1 MKHIYL
7 KTYKISYNNSLFQV
21 IVRNDKS
28 VGFLKIDYDKNGEEK
43 YSLPSAQEFLHLSS
57 VVNVNNR
64 IKF

>member
-1 MKHIYL
+1 MKHIYR

-21 IVRNDKS
+21 LVRNDKS
-28 VGFLKIDYDKNGEEK
+28 VGFLKVNVDSNGIEK

-57 VVNVNNR
+57 VVNVNNA

>member
-1 MKHIYL
+1 MKHIYR
-7 KTYKISYNNSLFQV
+7 KTYKISYKNSLFQV

>member
-1 MKHIYL
+1 MKHVYL

-21 IVRNDKS
+21 LVRNDKR
-28 VGFLKIDYDKNGEEK
+28 VGFLKVNYDKNGEEK
-43 YSLPSAQEFLHLSS
+43 YSMPSAQEFLHLSS

>member
-7 KTYKISYNNSLFQV
+7 KTYKISYKNSLFQV

>member
-1 MKHIYL
+1 MKNIYR

-21 IVRNDKS
+21 LVRNDKS
-28 VGFLKIDYDKNGEEK
+28 VGFLKINYKDGVEN